1 LWFQQRNPIILHHT
15 DIGHVIREQP
25 DYAVEIT
32 NEIYMRASVTR

>member
-1 LWFQQRNPIILHHT
+1 
-15 DIGHVIREQP
+15 VIKEQP